1 VTKDLAT
8 VFLVLSGTLCL
19 ASGFL
24 VVALGFAYWIH
35 PARDGAAALTLRVG
49 AEQGAAE
56 ATPDEERLR
65 QAGAIIERHVRQWGV
80 LDPRVSVMDAEAG
93 LLRLELPGADTER
106 LERFLGSRA
115 ELELQLVE
123 RELLPGEERHEDGE
137 PAPPGMEF
145 ACERASSDA
154 ARTPPCY
161 LLHASPVIEGRDIAR
176 ATPEPDQ
183 FGSPAVRV
191 VFSPEAG
198 ERFRRFTAAHVGDR
212 LAIVLDGEV
221 VSAPSIQGEIGR
233 EALISGEFSAEEAED
248 LALRLK
254 LGEMPALAV
263 VRAEPISPEPWLVK
277 PRLGL
282 LAAALVFA
290 VSLAGAVWSTV
301 RFFFIRPA
309 KA

>member
-1 VTKDLAT
+1 MTRSRAT
-8 VFLVLSGTLCL
+8 VLLVLSGVLCL
-19 ASGFL
+19 ASGVLAL
-24 VVALGFAYWIH
+24 VLGFVYWIH
-35 PARDGAAALTLRVG
+35 PARHGAVALTLRVL
-49 AEQGAAE
+49 AEEGDPE
-56 ATPDEERLR
+56 AKHDEERLR
-65 QAGAIIERHVRQWGV
+65 QAAAVIERHAHRWGAPG
-80 LDPRVSVMDAEAG
+80 PRVSVMDAEAG

-137 PAPPGMEF
+137 PAPPGMEI

-221 VSAPSIQGEIGR
+221 VSAPSIQGEIAR